1 MKSFHL
7 IPSTSEWWGW
17 CGERETQRDRIKIK
31 AKTAWRSNSQS
42 VIERLLSERK
52 CLMTSAV
59 HRFFNAIES
68 DTLRRDR
75 NRNGDLV
82 FSQLGKLKMDH
93 VLGDIRESL
102 LIFLMILSCG

>member
-7 IPSTSEWWGW
+7 IPSTSECLRGK
-17 CGERETQRDRIKIK
+17 RETQRDRIKTK
-31 AKTAWRSNSQS
+31 AKKAWRSNSQS

-52 CLMTSAV
+52 CLIMTSAA
-59 HRFFNAIES
+59 HIFFNAIES
-68 DTLRRDR
+68 DTLHRDR

-82 FSQLGKLKMDH
+82 FSQVGKLKMDH
-93 VLGDIRESL
+93 VLGDPRESL